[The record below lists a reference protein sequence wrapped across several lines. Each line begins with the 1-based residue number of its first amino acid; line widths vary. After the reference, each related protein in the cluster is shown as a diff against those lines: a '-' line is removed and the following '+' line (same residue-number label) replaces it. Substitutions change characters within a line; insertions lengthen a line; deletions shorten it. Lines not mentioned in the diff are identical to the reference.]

1 MLLGDKQLADS
12 RTDGASLSWEI
23 YNLGNEWTW
32 GQPHPLLECQKKE
45 KCQSILCLLQTA
57 KPFFSQVRHCESH
70 YWLSSAAE
78 QILFIFDSDLR
89 SPKLQLG
96 DASLNAACYWMQR
109 TVYYMGF
116 VAEWF
121 IGMQLAALGFGKR
134 LPGFASLYVSLVL
147 TVYSPGQ
154 PTLFACNFLAP
165 PLYVSW
171 SSFSFFPCFSI
182 YNSHFFSP
190 CQNFPLIT
198 NVSRLSLFPI
208 SAYPPHPF
216 FTTLRNSMVNV
227 DLVSIYSTESSWTSL
242 FLSVGAKQ
250 DEQHWAW
257 PCGLCGFCDRHN
269 LASAACGQCML
280 PLSACHC
287 SFPWHL
293 Y

>member
-12 RTDGASLSWEI
+12 RTDGTSLSWEI

-116 VAEWF
+116 VVEWF

-154 PTLFACNFLAP
+154 PPLFACNFLAP
-165 PLYVSW
+165 PLCLLK
-171 SSFSFFPCFSI
+171 FFQF
-182 YNSHFFSP
+182 
-190 CQNFPLIT
+190 
-198 NVSRLSLFPI
+198 LSLFL
-208 SAYPPHPF
+208 HLQFPF
-216 FTTLRNSMVNV
+216 FLSMSKFSSYYQYITSKPFSNLWIPSSPLLYLTQKLNGGCRLGEYLFHRVLLDFSLSFSGCQARWAAMSLTL
-227 DLVSIYSTESSWTSL
+227 
-242 FLSVGAKQ
+242 
-250 DEQHWAW
+250 W
-257 PCGLCGFCDRHN
+257 PLW
-269 LASAACGQCML
+269 LLWQT
-280 PLSACHC
+280 
-287 SFPWHL
+287 
-293 Y
+293 